1 MFLPK
6 TIISDGGWGL
16 FIIVQYNMGTKLNSI
31 PAQDE
36 PSNELLRRSASCCP
50 LADMTLQIDDNSIA
64 SIQDAKNF

>member
-1 MFLPK
+1 MDKNFKIPNHVLPK

-36 PSNELLRRSASCCP
+36 PQTSSCAEAQAVARLR
-50 LADMTLQIDDNSIA
+50 I
-64 SIQDAKNF
+64 

>member
-1 MFLPK
+1 MFCPK

-36 PSNELLRRSASCCP
+36 PQTSSCAEAQAVARLR
-50 LADMTLQIDDNSIA
+50 I
-64 SIQDAKNF
+64 